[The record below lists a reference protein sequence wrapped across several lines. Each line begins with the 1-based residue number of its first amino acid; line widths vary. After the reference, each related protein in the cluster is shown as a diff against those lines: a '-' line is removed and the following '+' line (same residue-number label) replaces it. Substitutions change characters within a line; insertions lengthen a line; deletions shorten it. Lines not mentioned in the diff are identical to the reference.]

1 MKRLALAVLAL
12 SLSLPAYSWAHGGG
26 HSSGHHAYGYRSSSS
41 SVHVSG
47 YSRSSGTYVA
57 PHFRT
62 APDATK
68 LNNWSTKGNVNPYTG
83 KAGTKDYAFFFGA
96 LRAI

>member
-1 MKRLALAVLAL
+1 MNRSTFGLLALLAL
-12 SLSLPAYSWAHGGG
+12 VSLPLNALAHGGG
-26 HSSGHHAYGYRSSSS
+26 HSSGHHSSTYSTSS

-47 YSRSSGTYVA
+47 YTRSNGTYVA
-57 PHFRT
+57 PHYRT

-83 KAGTKDYAFFFGA
+83 KAGTKDPY
-96 LRAI
+96 

>member
-1 MKRLALAVLAL
+1 MKRSTFGLLALLAL
-12 SLSLPAYSWAHGGG
+12 VSFPPNALAHGGG
-26 HSSGHHAYGYRSSSS
+26 HGSGHHSSAYSTSS

-47 YSRSSGTYVA
+47 YTRSNGTYVA
-57 PHFRT
+57 PHYRT

-83 KAGTKDYAFFFGA
+83 KAGTKDPY
-96 LRAI
+96 

>member
-1 MKRLALAVLAL
+1 MIRYIFSALALLTL
-12 SLSLPAYSWAHGGG
+12 LSLPANVLAHGGG
-26 HSSGHHAYGYRSSSS
+26 HNSGHHSSGYTSSSS

-47 YSRSSGTYVA
+47 YSRSDGTYVA

-83 KAGTKDYAFFFGA
+83 KAGTKDPY
-96 LRAI
+96 